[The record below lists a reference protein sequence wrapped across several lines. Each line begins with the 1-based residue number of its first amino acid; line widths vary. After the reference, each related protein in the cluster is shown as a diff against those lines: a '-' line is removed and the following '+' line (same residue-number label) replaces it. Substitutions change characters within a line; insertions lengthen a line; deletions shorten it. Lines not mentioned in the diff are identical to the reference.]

1 MTQHV
6 RKGRKARQQRQ
17 ESAAARKQI
26 IFSAKGWKYV
36 HKLRRERAERGLEE
50 PITES
55 AKRKYETGGT
65 KVPGIGSV
73 VTG

>member
-6 RKGRKARQQRQ
+6 RKGRKARQQPG
-17 ESAAARKQI
+17 KQI